1 MGAQPEPQKR
11 ALLLDSITTYVLTHG
26 ISAVSL
32 RDVAAAVGTNARMLI
47 YHFGS
52 RDQLIVD
59 VLDHARGQQEQLL
72 RSAIEDEPELG
83 ASEKLT
89 RIWHALSSKRHE
101 GYARLFFEAYGLGIQ
116 GRQEYAVALKATV
129 TFLHEL
135 IENAVVRGGMQR
147 SEARPYASMIAAGL
161 RGLVLDL
168 LATGD
173 RNRVNAA
180 AYRLL
185 EKVEERAGKSR

>member
-1 MGAQPEPQKR
+1 MGAQPEPQRR
-11 ALLLDSITTYVLTHG
+11 AALLDSITTYVLTHG

-83 ASEKLT
+83 APEKLT

-147 SEARPYASMIAAGL
+147 SDARPYASMVAAGL

-185 EKVEERAGKSR
+185 EKVGERVGKPR